1 MYPLTLSLGRKR
13 NLFIR
18 VELRE
23 DDGDIRRQPLEVVS
37 SILFPYFFILKNPSL
52 FIHFHLILLCVTQS
66 AQAIY
71 PRDPG
76 VDASLQKWSHTQIAV
91 GARVACYHDEIK
103 LSLPAMW
110 TPTHHLLF
118 TLFHVDLQ
126 TKLESP
132 KPVNSFTHSTQF
144 IVFSFLSFYHWCLG
158 LNIDDS

>member
-1 MYPLTLSLGRKR
+1 LSYA
-13 NLFIR
+13 FI
-18 VELRE
+18 
-23 DDGDIRRQPLEVVS
+23 
-37 SILFPYFFILKNPSL
+37 
-52 FIHFHLILLCVTQS
+52 LCVTQS

-76 VDASLQKWSHTQIAV
+76 LDASFQKWGHTQVAV

-126 TKLESP
+126 TKLEAP
-132 KPVNSFTHSTQF
+132 KPVSLFLLSTQF
-144 IVFSFLSFYHWCLG
+144 IVFSFLPFTAAVWGCILIVM
-158 LNIDDS
+158 N

>member
-1 MYPLTLSLGRKR
+1 LQLFHCLYVYPLTLSLGRKR

-23 DDGDIRRQPLEVVS
+23 DDGDIRRQPLEVMS
-37 SILFPYFFILKNPSL
+37 FLLFSLEILLLLN
-52 FIHFHLILLCVTQS
+52 FHLICFLFVTQS

-71 PRDPG
+71 PRDPRL
-76 VDASLQKWSHTQIAV
+76 DASLQKWSHTQIAV

-110 TPTHHLLF
+110 TPMHHLLF

-126 TKLESP
+126 TKLEAP
-132 KPVNSFTHSTQF
+132 KPVNSSR
-144 IVFSFLSFYHWCLG
+144 IPLNLLFLHCFHFATFVWG
-158 LNIDDS
+158 